1 MGLENIYQISNS
13 KAYSLRIIMKSFES
27 TDKKIAAY
35 KFFKLTENV
44 IFDTLITGGSSK
56 SW

>member
-1 MGLENIYQISNS
+1 MGLENIYQITNS
-13 KAYSLRIIMKSFES
+13 KAYSLRIIIKSFGS
-27 TDKKIAAY
+27 TDKKIAVY

-44 IFDTLITGGSSK
+44 IFDTVITGGPRN